1 MGGEAC
7 VRELVER
14 FYDAMETHEPELAA
28 LHQRENGRV
37 SRATRDRFALFLI
50 GWLGGPEHYTERY
63 GHPRLRLR
71 HAHVPVNTSTR
82 DAWLRSMQRALD
94 AQELEPDTR
103 DFLRA
108 RFAEVADFLRNE
120 AG

>member
-1 MGGEAC
+1 
-7 VRELVER
+7 
-14 FYDAMETHEPELAA
+14 
-28 LHQRENGRV
+28 
-37 SRATRDRFALFLI
+37 
-50 GWLGGPEHYTERY
+50 
-63 GHPRLRLR
+63 
-71 HAHVPVNTSTR
+71 
-82 DAWLRSMQRALD
+82 MQRALD